1 MKKYI
6 IFLMSALLICGCKM
20 SEPTPLPK
28 TATAVLVGIGY
39 TCDKKELSKAGA
51 VLDIKT
57 MHETIGYAYYDN
69 NIIGLH
75 KPNCTYKILQDNY
88 ATLNNVK
95 SALRNAINDEL
106 AIIYFSCKSTQLETN
121 DISEDDGLDECLY
134 LYDGILRDNEIWNI
148 IKQAKGRVFII
159 FDTSNS
165 STMFKSSINNNV
177 NTLMNVDNDGKTNL
191 NITCWSACLDNE
203 VLPEKS
209 TGGKLT
215 SYLYYKF
222 SSREQTYQQIFDK
235 IFNSLS
241 NKQHINK
248 TIIGEDFSNK
258 SMFK

>member
-1 MKKYI
+1 
-6 IFLMSALLICGCKM
+6 
-20 SEPTPLPK
+20 
-28 TATAVLVGIGY
+28 
-39 TCDKKELSKAGA
+39 
-51 VLDIKT
+51 
-57 MHETIGYAYYDN
+57 
-69 NIIGLH
+69 
-75 KPNCTYKILQDNY
+75 
-88 ATLNNVK
+88 
-95 SALRNAINDEL
+95 
-106 AIIYFSCKSTQLETN
+106 
-121 DISEDDGLDECLY
+121 
-134 LYDGILRDNEIWNI
+134 
-148 IKQAKGRVFII
+148 
-159 FDTSNS
+159 
-165 STMFKSSINNNV
+165 
-177 NTLMNVDNDGKTNL
+177 MNVDNDGKTNL